1 MKKNTKSTVTPK
13 LRFPE
18 FRGDGSWEAK
28 PLSDLSDR
36 IVEKVGDTQLTPVS
50 ITAGRGFVSQVEKF
64 GRDISGAQYKN
75 YFHMR
80 RGDFAYNKGNS
91 NLYPQGCVYRLKEF
105 EEAAASNAF
114 ICFRLRAGNAP
125 GFLEGLFEKNAH
137 GQQLAKFLTSGA
149 RSDGLLN
156 IRPDEFFSVRFS
168 LPPRSAEQ
176 KKIADC
182 LSSLDEVIRAQ
193 ARKVE
198 ALKAHKRGL
207 MRQLFPREGET
218 LPRVRFP
225 EFRDAPAWQETTLG
239 QLVDFRSGG
248 TPSKA
253 NPEYWNGTIP
263 WVSAKDMK
271 RLFLEDT
278 EDHITAAAVRD
289 GAKRVPAGTVLMLT
303 RGMTLLN
310 DVPICILRREMS
322 FNQDVKA
329 LRPKG
334 DLGEYFLPY
343 LLQGN
348 KRRLLRMVDLAGH
361 GTGRLN
367 TDELMA
373 LDVMLPRPA
382 EQRKIADCLYSLDGL
397 IPAESERLDALR
409 AYKNGLMQRL
419 FPSQEERL

>member
-1 MKKNTKSTVTPK
+1 MAENSKSRVTPK

-18 FRGDGSWEAK
+18 FRSDGSWEPK
-28 PLSDLSDR
+28 LLSDLSDR
-36 IVEKVGDTQLTPVS
+36 VVEKVGDTRLTPVS

-75 YFHMR
+75 YFHLK

-105 EEAAASNAF
+105 DEAAASNAF
-114 ICFRLRAGNAP
+114 ICFRLRDGNVP

-137 GQQLAKFLTSGA
+137 GQQLTKFLTSGA

-156 IRPDEFFSVRFS
+156 IRPDEFFSVRFPF
-168 LPPRSAEQ
+168 PPRSAEQ
-176 KKIADC
+176 QKIADC
-182 LSSLDEVIRAQ
+182 LTSLDDVIRAQ

-207 MRQLFPREGET
+207 MWRLFPREGET
-218 LPRVRFP
+218 RPSLRFP
-225 EFRDAPAWQETTLG
+225 EFRDGQAWEETTLG
-239 QLVDFRSGG
+239 QIVSFHSGG

-253 NPEYWNGTIP
+253 NPEFWNGSIP

-278 EDHITAAAVRD
+278 EDHITAAAVRG
-289 GAKRVPAGTVLMLT
+289 GAKQVPAGTVLMLT

-334 DLGEYFLPY
+334 NLDGYFLPY

-348 KRRLLRMVDLAGH
+348 KQRLLRMVDLAGH

-367 TDELMA
+367 TDDLMA

-382 EQRKIADCLYSLDGL
+382 EQRKIADCLYSLDDL
-397 IPAESERLDALR
+397 IPAESERLDALKT
-409 AYKNGLMQRL
+409 YKNGLMQRL
-419 FPSQEERL
+419 FPSAEERL